1 MAIFA
6 LFDSEPQID
15 PSAFVHPMATVIG
28 NVKIGARSTI
38 WPGAVLRGDYG
49 RIEIGEDTSIQ
60 DGSVLHATE
69 VLPTVV
75 GNRCT
80 VGHIVHLEG
89 CLIEDDAL
97 IGSGSVVLHRARVE
111 SFAVVGANAVVTND
125 MHVPS
130 RAMALGVPA
139 RIFENRVDPETLAD
153 AVTRYVDNGIRYKE
167 GLRRLD

>member
-1 MAIFA
+1 MAVYA
-6 LFDSEPQID
+6 LFDSEPNID

-28 NVKIGARSTI
+28 NVRIGAHSTI
-38 WPGAVLRGDYG
+38 WPGAVLRGDFG

-60 DGSVLHATE
+60 DGSVVHATD
-69 VLPTVV
+69 VLATIV

-89 CLIEDDAL
+89 CVIEDDAL
-97 IGSGSVVLHRARVE
+97 VGSGSVVLHRARVE

-125 MHVPS
+125 MRIPS

-139 RIFENRVDPETLAD
+139 RIFENRVAPESLAD
-153 AVTRYVDNGIRYKE
+153 AVVRYVENGRRYRE
-167 GLRRLD
+167 GLRRID

>member
-1 MAIFA
+1 MAVYA
-6 LFDSEPQID
+6 LFDSEPNID

-28 NVKIGARSTI
+28 NVRIGARSTI

-69 VLPTVV
+69 VLPTIV
-75 GNRCT
+75 GSRCT
-80 VGHIVHLEG
+80 IGHIVHLEG
-89 CLIEDDAL
+89 CTIEDDAL
-97 IGSGSVVLHRARVE
+97 VGSGSVVLHRARVE

-125 MHVPS
+125 MRVPS

-139 RIFENRVDPETLAD
+139 RIFEDRVAPESLAG
-153 AVTRYVDNGIRYKE
+153 AVTRYVENGRRYRE
-167 GLRRLD
+167 GLRRID